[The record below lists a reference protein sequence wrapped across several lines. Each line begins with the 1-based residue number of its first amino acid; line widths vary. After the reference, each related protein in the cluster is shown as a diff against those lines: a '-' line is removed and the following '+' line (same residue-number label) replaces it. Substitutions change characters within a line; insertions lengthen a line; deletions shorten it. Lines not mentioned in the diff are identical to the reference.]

1 MHELAIKA
9 YERTLEIDP
18 GFAFAHYSFA
28 TLLMQK
34 GKKDA
39 AIFHFEK
46 ALENPS
52 NIIDVQKAKEFL
64 ADLKKQ
70 KPEAGEASP

>member
-1 MHELAIKA
+1 
-9 YERTLEIDP
+9 
-18 GFAFAHYSFA
+18 
-28 TLLMQK
+28 MQK